1 MKTFQVEFYFD
12 QGNTI
17 VLTVYAENKES
28 ALRNIPTHGTFEI
41 TDQDNDRL
49 YRITISQVKYI
60 MVYEL

>member
-1 MKTFQVEFYFD
+1 MKTFQIEFYFD

-17 VLTVYAENKES
+17 VLTAHAEDKAS

-49 YRITISQVKYI
+49 YRITITQVKYI